1 MQSYRCRALANL
13 AAQLR
18 RGPNRLRLRQLLNI
32 EFLLSVIE
40 PEKSYPYDF
49 VCHALTGF
57 RPRSGAESNGDTPL
71 LDGDTLIEDLVQLAE
86 ELSLDANIPPAA
98 LSEDVYSV
106 AELARRFDVST
117 KTIFRW
123 HRRGLTGWRLR
134 CADRRVR
141 LAFPDRCVRRFVAR
155 NASLVARGSA
165 FSQLTPQEREGI
177 IARAQELAAGGERTV
192 NAVAR
197 LVAGETGRAVETVR
211 LILKQYDEA
220 HPRSGIFNRS
230 QLEVDADDQRL
241 AVWEAYV
248 DGTSVEAL
256 AERFGRPAAWIY
268 ATITQMRAREL
279 RVRKIE
285 FVDSGEFR
293 SPDADR
299 EILEHPALRH
309 PFTAIEP
316 DRRIPADLPPYLRQ
330 LFLMPLLTPQGETAL
345 FRKMNYLKFKAD
357 QARRQIDPETV
368 TATAL
373 DQIEELLIEAGR
385 VKNQIVQANLRLVVS
400 IAKRHVAP
408 GQDFFEVVSDG
419 NVSLMRAVDR
429 FDFTRGFKFSTYCSW
444 AIIKNYARTLPE
456 QRLHHDHY
464 QTGRDELL
472 LSFAGP
478 SADEH
483 EDDYL
488 PAVRA
493 TLERMLAALDER
505 EQVILRQRYALDGG
519 GEPCTLDQIGQRLG
533 VSKER
538 IRQLEARALAK
549 LRQDFTPQAAH
560 LLGS

>member
-18 RGPNRLRLRQLLNI
+18 RGPTRLRLRQLLNI
-32 EFLLSVIE
+32 EFLLSVVE
-40 PEKSYPYDF
+40 PSKSYPYDF

-57 RPRSGAESNGDTPL
+57 RPRSAGSGGDTPL
-71 LDGDTLIEDLVQLAE
+71 LEGDALIEDLVHLAE
-86 ELSLDANIPPAA
+86 DLSLEADIPVAA
-98 LSEDVYSV
+98 LSESVYSV

-134 CADRRVR
+134 YADRRVR
-141 LAFPDRCVRRFVAR
+141 LAFPDRCVRRFVAH

-165 FSQLTPQEREGI
+165 FSQLTAQERERI
-177 IARAQELAAGGERTV
+177 IARARELASGAERTV
-192 NAVAR
+192 NSVAR
-197 LVAGETGRAVETVR
+197 RVASETGRAVETVR
-211 LILKQYDEA
+211 LILKQFDEA
-220 HPRSGIFNRS
+220 HPRSGIFNRC
-230 QLEVDADDQRL
+230 QLEVEADDQRL

-248 DGTSVEAL
+248 DGAGVEAL
-256 AERFGRPAAWIY
+256 AERFGRPAAWVY
-268 ATITQMRAREL
+268 AAVTQIRAREL

-285 FVDSGEFR
+285 YVDSEQFR

-299 EILEHPALRH
+299 EILEDPVLRN
-309 PFTAIEP
+309 PFAAIES

-330 LFLMPLLTPQGETAL
+330 LFLMPLLTPEGETAL

-357 QARRQIDPETV
+357 RARRQIDPETV
-368 TATAL
+368 TAATL
-373 DQIEELLIEAGR
+373 DRIEELLAEAGR
-385 VKNQIVQANLRLVVS
+385 VKNQIVRANLRLVVS
-400 IAKRHVAP
+400 IAKRHVRP

-419 NVSLMRAVDR
+419 NVSLMRAVDK

-456 QRLHHDHY
+456 QRLHQERY

-472 LSFAGP
+472 GTFAGP
-478 SADEH
+478 DEQ
-483 EDDYL
+483 EDDFL

-493 TLERMLAALDER
+493 TVDRMLAALDER
-505 EQVILRQRYALDGG
+505 EQVILRQRYGLDGG

-549 LRQDFTPQAAH
+549 LRQDFAPQAAQ
-560 LLGS
+560 LLGT